1 MAPACRRSAWAP
13 PWWRGAR
20 VVAECGKRG
29 LITRQRAASA
39 GLPASGNSLCL
50 APPLMTPEAT
60 LDRIVQIVGESIAA
74 ASA

>member
-1 MAPACRRSAWAP
+1 M
-13 PWWRGAR
+13 
-20 VVAECGKRG
+20 VAECGKRG

-60 LDRIVQIVGESIAA
+60 LDRIVQIVGESIQA
-74 ASA
+74 AS